1 LAVRLACHDCP
12 MIQREGSERDGGAPR
27 PPLVSPI
34 EPPPSRWAMPNNA
47 PIDDSDIVAL
57 GADLEPGTL
66 LAAYRQGLF
75 PMPYDKRRIAWFS
88 PARRG
93 IIPLDGLRVSRSLRR
108 SMSRY
113 EVRTDTRFR
122 AVMEACADP
131 ARKGG
136 WINRDFVDAYAR
148 LHELGWAHSVETYD
162 ESGRLVGGLYG
173 VRIERLFAGESMFH
187 RATDASKVALVHL
200 VEWLRDVGAELLDVQ
215 WTTPHLESL
224 GAIDVSRDE
233 YLRRLASAVAV
244 KTD

>member
-1 LAVRLACHDCP
+1 
-12 MIQREGSERDGGAPR
+12 MIQRDGSERGGDSPP

-34 EPPPSRWAMPNNA
+34 EPAPSRWAMPTNA
-47 PIDDSDIVAL
+47 PIDESDIVAL

-93 IIPLDGLRVSRSLRR
+93 VIPLDGLRVSRSLRR
-108 SMSRY
+108 SMLRY
-113 EVRTDTRFR
+113 DVRMDTRFR
-122 AVMEACADP
+122 SVMEACADP
-131 ARKGG
+131 SRKGG
-136 WINRDFVDAYAR
+136 WINRDFVDAYTR

-162 ESGRLVGGLYG
+162 RSGQLVGGLYG

-187 RATDASKVALVHL
+187 RATDASKVALVAL
-200 VEWLRDVGAELLDVQ
+200 VEWLREAGAELLDVQ

-224 GAIDVSRDE
+224 GAIDMPRDE
-233 YLRRLASAVAV
+233 YLTRLASAVAV
-244 KTD
+244 KTS